1 MDIREKNDRIDEIFF
16 KGPIL
21 SCLYN
26 KLIKAGVDLAQN
38 NYKSHPAF
46 IFMEDTYRFSTAV
59 PDSWLVERL
68 LIGESRLEQIYGCY
82 DLRISRKLTDAELT
96 GVVWMSA
103 LLDKFP
109 DSVKTTTDIYDNV
122 YGKKDGLAD
131 RLKELGIN
139 VTAFSDE
146 SEKVRLLFFL
156 YCFENGNSMYLKSF
170 FSKPTLENVDN
181 FRVGDI
187 TRNGELM
194 RKLKNSVA
202 RGILDSASRTIQETL
217 VGIILQ
223 WQDELIKVHEISQAQ
238 TPELNIQDLQ
248 RINNNLDQ
256 LMIFISNSENHLG
269 KYQHSLLETFY
280 LKLCQHENVGR
291 QRDLLDLQ
299 TRIKPVSE
307 MSTAGNIAPLICK
320 HVQKNDISLYIKE
333 NRSLLARIVFNK
345 QDITSN
351 EYAKFDRMAADIP
364 KFIAV
369 LSDNT
374 FYKRSKTIPAAL
386 IVSYLL
392 VANSP
397 IVKER
402 LPNPFYRHETSDQK
416 TLNAERKNGIQAFRK
431 NQIALIFLVIRQ
443 MDVLL
448 GRTQER
454 SILDQIEIKVDKII
468 RKILSCNSTGDML
481 RLHDFF
487 LQQFQVLSMQ
497 QCLIDNE
504 FQKFRN
510 ALNNRYD
517 ILFPDQVQYD
527 CLWGTLFGSD
537 FTLSLASRINEYI
550 CQTEAR
556 GHKENYPIFFG
567 PPEGEECWWENFIIL
582 FTIDPSAESITLVDF
597 YFVFSEKEKQFL
609 LEHDIY

>member
-1 MDIREKNDRIDEIFF
+1 MDIEKIIGTIDGNPYE
-16 KGPIL
+16 
-21 SCLYN
+21 LYSLRCFLN
-26 KLIKAGVDLAQN
+26 ELIEAGVDLSKN
-38 NYKSHPAF
+38 DYNLHPAF
-46 IFMEDTYRFSTAV
+46 IAMEDTYRFNPAV

-68 LIGESRLEQIYGCY
+68 FIGETRLEQIYGCY
-82 DLRISRKLTDAELT
+82 DLRISRKLTDEELT
-96 GVVWMSA
+96 GAVWMSA
-103 LLDKFP
+103 LADKFP
-109 DSVKTTTDIYDNV
+109 DSVKTTKDIGDGV
-122 YGKKDGLAD
+122 YREESGLD
-131 RLKELGIN
+131 DCLKEMGVD
-139 VTAFSDE
+139 VTAFSDKN
-146 SEKVRLLFFL
+146 EKVRLFFFL
-156 YCFENGNSMYLKSF
+156 YRFKTDIRRYLNSF

-187 TRNGELM
+187 TRNGEMM

-202 RGILDSASRTIQETL
+202 RGISDSASRTIQETL
-217 VGIILQ
+217 VDIILQ
-223 WQDELIKVHEISQAQ
+223 WQDELIKVHEISQAL

-256 LMIFISNSENHLG
+256 LMRFTSNSENHLG

-280 LKLCQHENVGR
+280 LKLCQHENIGR
-291 QRDLLDLQ
+291 QHDLLDLQ

-307 MSTAGNIAPLICK
+307 MSTAGNITPLKYK
-320 HVQKNDISLYIKE
+320 HVQKKDIFLYIE
-333 NRSLLARIVFNK
+333 NNRSLLARIVFNK

-351 EYAKFDRMAADIP
+351 EYAKFDRIAADIP
-364 KFIAV
+364 TFIEV

-392 VANSP
+392 IANSP

-402 LPNPFYRHETSDQK
+402 LPNPFYHYKTSDQK